1 MKNSKEKSKQENG
14 LIGNGFLK
22 DKYDMIMKDSLYKNS
37 IYLMISSGVMA
48 AFGFFFWLICARLF
62 SAEDIGLATTI
73 ISVMGLI
80 ASISV
85 LGLNSGLVRYLPT
98 SKEKNNKINTCFT
111 VVALTA
117 IIVSTIF
124 ILGLAKFSPR
134 LLFIKENILMSFA
147 FIFFMV
153 IYSMSSIIESVF
165 VAFRSAK
172 FVLLK
177 NSIFSVIKLGLP
189 FVFFSLGIM
198 GAFGIFS
205 AYMTAAFIAFGVV
218 FSVLIYK
225 FHYKPRFV
233 FYDSVITKIGKFSF
247 VLYLAGF
254 VGGLSS
260 TLMPLIITNTLH
272 PETTAYYFMAMQI
285 VSLLFVVSS
294 ATNNSLFAEGSANV
308 KSLRKNV
315 FKSIWIISV
324 LLIPAILLTFL
335 FGHFVLEA
343 FGEEYSIQ
351 GLNFL
356 KLMALSSIL
365 VAVNSVFGSVFKVKK
380 RVFGIIIAS
389 SVSAATILGL
399 SFIFMKSYGLM
410 GIAYAYI
417 IGQAVTAIV
426 YIIMYKFG
434 KKKDKTEKKIKKRR

>member
-1 MKNSKEKSKQENG
+1 MGKEAKKPEK
-14 LIGNGFLK
+14 NGFLK
-22 DKYDMIMKDSLYKNS
+22 DKYEKIMGDSLYKNS
-37 IYLMISSGVMA
+37 IYLMVSSAVMA
-48 AFGFFFWLICARLF
+48 GFGFFFWLICARLF
-62 SAEDIGLATTI
+62 AAEDIGLATTI

-85 LGLNSGLVRYLPT
+85 LGLNTGLVRYLPN
-98 SKEKNNKINTCFT
+98 SKDKNNKINTCFT
-111 VVALTA
+111 IVALTS
-117 IIVSTIF
+117 IIVSSIF
-124 ILGLAKFSPR
+124 LLGLGKFSPR
-134 LLFIKENILMSFA
+134 LVFIKENILMSFA

-153 IYSMSSIIESVF
+153 VYSMSSIIESVF
-165 VAFRSAK
+165 VAFRKAK
-172 FVLLK
+172 FVLVK
-177 NSIFSVIKLGLP
+177 NTIFSVVKLGLP

-205 AYMTAAFIAFGVV
+205 AYMSASFIGFGVV
-218 FSVLIYK
+218 LLILIYK
-225 FHYKPRFV
+225 FNYKPRFV

-260 TLMPLIITNTLH
+260 TLMPLIITNTLN

-315 FKSIWIISV
+315 FKSIWIIAI

-335 FGHFVLEA
+335 FGHFILGA
-343 FGEEYSIQ
+343 FGEEYSTQ

-356 KLMALSSIL
+356 KIMTLSAIL
-365 VAVNSVFGSVFKVKK
+365 VSVNSVFGSVFKVKK
-380 RVFGIIIAS
+380 RIGGIMVTSIISA
-389 SVSAATILGL
+389 VSILGL
-399 SFIFMKSYGLM
+399 SFLFMKTYGLI
-410 GIAYAYI
+410 GISYAYI
-417 IGQAVTAIV
+417 IGQAIVTLT
-426 YIIMYKFG
+426 YLSMYKFG
-434 KKKDKTEKKIKKRR
+434 KKKYKPEKNIKKKK

>member
-1 MKNSKEKSKQENG
+1 MKKNQNKG
-14 LIGNGFLK
+14 LGNGFLK
-22 DKYDMIMKDSLYKNS
+22 DKYEKIMGDSLYKNS

-85 LGLNSGLVRYLPT
+85 LGLNSGLVRYLPN
-98 SKEKNNKINTCFT
+98 SKDKNNKINTCFT
-111 VVALTA
+111 IVALTA

-124 ILGLAKFSPR
+124 LLGLGTFSPR
-134 LLFIKENILMSFA
+134 LMFIKHNILMSFA
-147 FIFFMV
+147 FIFFMA
-153 IYSMSSIIESVF
+153 IYSMSSVIESVF
-165 VAFRSAK
+165 IAFRKAK
-172 FVLLK
+172 FVLVK
-177 NSIFSVIKLGLP
+177 NTIFSVIKLGLP

-205 AYMTAAFIAFGVV
+205 AYMTAAFIGFGVV
-218 FSVLIYK
+218 FLILIYK
-225 FHYKPRFV
+225 FHYKPKFV
-233 FYDSVITKIGKFSF
+233 FYDKVITKIGKYSF

-254 VGGLSS
+254 IGGLSS

-285 VSLLFVVSS
+285 VSLLFVVSG
-294 ATNNSLFAEGSANV
+294 ATNNSLFAEGSANT
-308 KSLRKNV
+308 KGLRKNV
-315 FKSIWIISV
+315 LKSIWIISV

-335 FGHFVLEA
+335 FGHFILGA
-343 FGEEYSIQ
+343 FGEEYSAQ
-351 GLNFL
+351 GLKFL

-365 VAVNSVFGSVFKVKK
+365 VSVNSIFGSVFKVKK

-389 SVSAATILGL
+389 AISAATILGL
-399 SFIFMKSYGLM
+399 SFVFMKSYGLI

-417 IGQAVTAIV
+417 IGQAVTSII
-426 YIIMYKFG
+426 YFIMYKFG
-434 KKKDKTEKKIKKRR
+434 KKKDKPEKKSKKRK